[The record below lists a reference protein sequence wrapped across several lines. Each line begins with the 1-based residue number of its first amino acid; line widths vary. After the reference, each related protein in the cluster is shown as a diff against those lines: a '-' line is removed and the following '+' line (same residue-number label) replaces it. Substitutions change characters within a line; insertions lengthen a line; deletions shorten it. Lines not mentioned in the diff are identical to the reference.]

1 MKKLILL
8 GLQKNFKQAIIKK
21 DKKLMKF
28 VKEGFYSVK
37 NDYKDE
43 LRDRIEKNIN
53 MCEFFL
59 NSYRWN

>member
-59 NSYRWN
+59 SSYRWN